1 MIQLTLNLSIINT
14 KPSILIVRIL
24 LVSIEVNMNHKWNN
38 GGVCDGICS
47 RIGVTVQ
54 CPSTISVKVGSAHN
68 YFLKNE
74 SYEQK
79 VELFFK
85 LQPHYRLILT
95 VIDAFGIFYI
105 LNVTLK

>member
-47 RIGVTVQ
+47 RIGVTIQ
-54 CPSTISVKVGSAHN
+54 CPSTISVKVGGAHN
-68 YFLKNE
+68 YFLKNV
-74 SYEQK
+74 SHVQK
-79 VELFFK
+79 KDFFS
-85 LQPHYRLILT
+85 
-95 VIDAFGIFYI
+95 
-105 LNVTLK
+105 N